1 MDGLAEQVFERLS
14 QLLIV
19 FPVSFVVTK
28 VENLFN
34 WFLRT
39 GMKWGHTSQEMIWFV
54 IFWCGGSGASFICA
68 CTACPIA
75 DVSVRSCRIRDCVM
89 WPVA

>member
-28 VENLFN
+28 VQ
-34 WFLRT
+34 
-39 GMKWGHTSQEMIWFV
+39 K
-54 IFWCGGSGASFICA
+54 
-68 CTACPIA
+68 PIQL
-75 DVSVRSCRIRDCVM
+75 VS
-89 WPVA
+89 